1 MTDVVRMPVVATAA
15 GIPAKVYDP
24 ARLAAVAATG
34 MLDTAP
40 EESLDDLAELAAVV
54 TGASLAFVALVG
66 ARRSFWKAVAGPRA
80 GEIVR
85 RDQRVEHDPCH
96 LLVATDRELIAED
109 ATADARLAQI
119 VAGRGIGAWAGF
131 PIHGRSGHVLGGL
144 YVVDDAPRP
153 WSSEQVRGLR
163 TLARAVSTDIGLR
176 QALANAELRVS
187 ELTFANDTSTALA
200 KTLQDSLLPPL
211 IVRPPGIEAAAL
223 YLPAGGGI
231 EVVGDFFDLF
241 RTRDDWWCAVMG
253 DVCGKG
259 IEAAKIT
266 ALARYTVRAEATQH
280 TSPAKVM
287 SRLNDALLRQKAS
300 ERFLTALCITFRT
313 DSTDGTARTTTG
325 ITGRISAAGHP
336 LALLRRA
343 DGTVTEIGRHGTA
356 LGLLH
361 GVNLTA
367 DPFSLTAGD
376 ALLLYTDGVT
386 EARAIDGGE
395 LFGEQRLMEVF
406 ADCGDDRSAEQIAD
420 RIIESV
426 LDYTGARTT
435 DDTALL
441 LLRVP
446 KTPAL

>member
-1 MTDVVRMPVVATAA
+1 VTDVVRMPVVATAA

-85 RDQRVEHDPCH
+85 RDQRIEYDPCH

-109 ATADARLAQI
+109 ARADARLAQI
-119 VAGRGIGAWAGF
+119 VAGQGVGAWAGF

-153 WSSEQVRGLR
+153 WSAEQVRGLR

-187 ELTFANDTSTALA
+187 ELTYANDTSTALA
-200 KTLQDSLLPPL
+200 KTLQDSLLPPV
-211 IVRPPGIEAAAL
+211 IVRPPGVEAAAL
-223 YLPAGGGI
+223 YLPAAGGI

-287 SRLNDALLRQKAS
+287 SRLNDALLRQKSS

-313 DSTDGTARTTTG
+313 DGTAGTPTG
-325 ITGRISAAGHP
+325 ITGRISSAGHP

-356 LGLLH
+356 LGLLQ

-367 DPFSLTAGD
+367 DPFTLTAGD

-386 EARAIDGGE
+386 EARAVDGGA
-395 LFGEQRLMEVF
+395 LFGEERLIQVF
-406 ADCGDDRSAEQIAD
+406 ADCGHDRSAEQIAD
-420 RIIESV
+420 SIIESV
-426 LDYTGARTT
+426 LEYTGARTS

-446 KTPAL
+446 ETPSP

>member
-1 MTDVVRMPVVATAA
+1 MPVVATAA

-85 RDQRVEHDPCH
+85 RDQRIEHDPCH
-96 LLVATDRELIAED
+96 LLVATDRELIVED
-109 ATADARLAQI
+109 AAADARLAQI
-119 VAGRGIGAWAGF
+119 VTGRGVGAWAGF

-187 ELTFANDTSTALA
+187 ELTYANDTSTALA
-200 KTLQDSLLPPL
+200 KTLQDSLLPPV

-300 ERFLTALCITFRT
+300 ERFLTAVCITFRT
-313 DSTDGTARTTTG
+313 DGAAGMTTG

-343 DGTVTEIGRHGTA
+343 DGTVREIGRHGTA
-356 LGLLH
+356 LGLLQ

-367 DPFSLTAGD
+367 EPFSLTAGD

-395 LFGEQRLMEVF
+395 LFGDERLMEVF
-406 ADCGDDRSAEQIAD
+406 ADCGHGRSAEQIAD
-420 RIIESV
+420 CIIESV
-426 LDYTGARTT
+426 LEYTGARTS

-446 KTPAL
+446 ETPPL

>member
-1 MTDVVRMPVVATAA
+1 
-15 GIPAKVYDP
+15 
-24 ARLAAVAATG
+24 
-34 MLDTAP
+34 
-40 EESLDDLAELAAVV
+40 
-54 TGASLAFVALVG
+54 
-66 ARRSFWKAVAGPRA
+66 
-80 GEIVR
+80 
-85 RDQRVEHDPCH
+85 
-96 LLVATDRELIAED
+96 
-109 ATADARLAQI
+109 
-119 VAGRGIGAWAGF
+119 
-131 PIHGRSGHVLGGL
+131 
-144 YVVDDAPRP
+144 
-153 WSSEQVRGLR
+153 
-163 TLARAVSTDIGLR
+163 
-176 QALANAELRVS
+176 
-187 ELTFANDTSTALA
+187 
-200 KTLQDSLLPPL
+200 
-211 IVRPPGIEAAAL
+211 
-223 YLPAGGGI
+223 
-231 EVVGDFFDLF
+231 
-241 RTRDDWWCAVMG
+241 
-253 DVCGKG
+253 
-259 IEAAKIT
+259 
-266 ALARYTVRAEATQH
+266 
-280 TSPAKVM
+280 M